1 MDPFVNEK
9 DFMLLNQDHY
19 TFAVLMRILKGD
31 CEIIRSNH
39 ENLLLCHSASHYPA
53 RKAMHCCNQNL
64 TRHMS
69 FQLCIDTASPEDM
82 DLYYSREEQQQYGVV
97 GIKVRKEGHCD
108 SD

>member
-69 FQLCIDTASPEDM
+69 SNFVSIQLLPRIWTCIIQGKNSSSMVWSE
-82 DLYYSREEQQQYGVV
+82 
-97 GIKVRKEGHCD
+97 
-108 SD
+108 

>member
-19 TFAVLMRILKGD
+19 TFSVLMRILKGD

-69 FQLCIDTASPEDM
+69 FQLCIDTASPEDTETFSNTSFTSI
-82 DLYYSREEQQQYGVV
+82 LPLRQHRQVYHFEITQ
-97 GIKVRKEGHCD
+97 
-108 SD
+108 